1 MDFGWSFRGHENQT
15 VCTIT
20 GEIDLHT
27 AGLLERAGCRAMDAH
42 GPCLIVDFS
51 GVTFMDASG
60 ITALVRLHKEALERG
75 GYLRLDHVPTQVMRV
90 LVITKMDELL
100 GASRPLRI
108 DLSESGT
115 RATRRSAT
123 ARPLR

>member
-42 GPCLIVDFS
+42 GPCLIMDFS

-60 ITALVRLHKEALERG
+60 ITALVRLHKEALQRG
-75 GYLRLDHVPTQVMRV
+75 GYVQLHHVPAQVMRV
-90 LVITKMDELL
+90 LVITGTDELL
-100 GASRPLRI
+100 GACRPLRI
-108 DLSESGT
+108 DITGRHST
-115 RATRRSAT
+115 VPPPR
-123 ARPLR
+123 